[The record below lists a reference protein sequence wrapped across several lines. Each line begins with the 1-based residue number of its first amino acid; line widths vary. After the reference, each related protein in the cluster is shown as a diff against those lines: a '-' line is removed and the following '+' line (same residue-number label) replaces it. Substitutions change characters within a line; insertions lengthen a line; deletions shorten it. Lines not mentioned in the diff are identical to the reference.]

1 MGTKFRSTLY
11 ALALAAFGAVSCSG
25 VTAPPRAEPAAT
37 ANPDERAKDAF
48 LWLRNIDG
56 FNSIDDEHI
65 VVSSGSKRALVKLFG
80 FCEGL
85 RFAETIAIDAPLGY
99 LDRSSLGH
107 VVYRRGFHDVARC
120 PIDRVV
126 AVKDLK
132 EARALV
138 EQEKAEK
145 EKQKGG

>member
-1 MGTKFRSTLY
+1 MAMKSGSTLC
-11 ALALAAFGAVSCSG
+11 ALALAAAMGAASCSG
-25 VTAPPRAEPAAT
+25 VTAAPQAEGAPAKPEDGARDT
-37 ANPDERAKDAF
+37 F

-65 VVSSGSKRALVKLFG
+65 VVSSGNKHALVKLFG

-85 RFAETIAIDAPLGY
+85 RYAETIAIDAPLGY
-99 LDRSSLGH
+99 LDRSGVGQ
-107 VVYRRGFHDVARC
+107 VVYRRDFHDIARC

-138 EQEKAEK
+138 DQEKAEK
-145 EKQKGG
+145 EKPKGS